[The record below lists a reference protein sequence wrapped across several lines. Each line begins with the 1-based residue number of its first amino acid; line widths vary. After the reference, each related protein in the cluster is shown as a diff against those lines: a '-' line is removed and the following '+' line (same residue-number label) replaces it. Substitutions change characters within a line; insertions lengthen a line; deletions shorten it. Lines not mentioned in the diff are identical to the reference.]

1 MAGEVRFIGV
11 VESVVGDESII
22 QIYPEYEAGL
32 FRLEE
37 YSRLWILY
45 WFHERDDLH
54 HRSVLRVVPRRH
66 GDTEPCGV
74 FASHSPSRP
83 NPIGLTAVDL
93 LKIDENRLNV
103 RGLDALKGSPVI
115 DIKPCGI

>member
-1 MAGEVRFIGV
+1 MVGEVRFIGV

-22 QIYPEYEAGL
+22 QIYPVYEAGI
-32 FRLEE
+32 FRLEKH
-37 YSRLWILY
+37 SRLWILY
-45 WFHERDDLH
+45 WFHERDDPN

-66 GDTEPCGV
+66 GATEPCGV

-93 LKIDENRLNV
+93 LKINENKLTV
-103 RGLDALKGSPVI
+103 RGLDALIGSPII
-115 DIKPCGI
+115 DIKPCNI

>member
-1 MAGEVRFIGV
+1 MAGEIQFIGT

-22 QIYPEYEAGL
+22 QIYPEYAAGI

-54 HRSVLRVVPRRH
+54 HRSVLTVVPRRH
-66 GDTEPCGV
+66 GATETCGV

-93 LKIDENRLNV
+93 LKIDENRLTV
-103 RGLDALKGSPVI
+103 RGLDALKRRPVI
-115 DIKPCGI
+115 EIKPCNI

>member
-1 MAGEVRFIGV
+1 MAGEVRFIGTI
-11 VESVVGDESII
+11 ESVVGDESII
-22 QIYPEYEAGL
+22 QIYSEYAAGI

-37 YSRLWILY
+37 YSRL

-54 HRSVLRVVPRRH
+54 HRSVLRVVPHRH
-66 GDTEPCGV
+66 GATEPCGV

-93 LKIDENRLNV
+93 LKIDENRLTV
-103 RGLDALKGSPVI
+103 RGLDALRGSPVI
-115 DIKPCGI
+115 DIKPCNI